1 MRWPLLLVLGA
12 CINFD
17 IPVERPAL
25 RPAGVDETECHLAPA
40 YDGKL
45 KWDALTSRTQL
56 WCTAKNASGPARPV
70 CFTPYVGVKET
81 GAIYTS
87 HDTIC
92 TEDNI
97 QSAEAMMLPVTLD
110 MRRELCR
117 MDRGGCIVRAIALQK
132 DRPDATEIVA
142 FARGLEAQATMPGRD
157 RPTVGEC
164 TTLVDSWRERTG
176 FAPFNAD
183 LVHPDGLVAIC
194 IGLSRAELAC
204 LQAAPDARTAEACAP
219 RMP

>member
-1 MRWPLLLVLGA
+1 MRWAVLVVLAG
-12 CINFD
+12 CISFD
-17 IPVERPAL
+17 VPIERPAL

-45 KWDALTSRTQL
+45 KWAELTSRTQL

-70 CFTPYVGVKET
+70 CFTPYVGVRET

-87 HDTIC
+87 HDVIC
-92 TEDNI
+92 TEDNVPET
-97 QSAEAMMLPVTLD
+97 AAMMLPVALD

-117 MDRGGCIVRAIALQK
+117 LDFGGCIVRAIPLVK
-132 DRPDATEIVA
+132 DRPDASAIVQ
-142 FARGLEAQATMPGRD
+142 FARGLEARASMPGRD
-157 RPTVGEC
+157 RPSVTEC
-164 TTLVDSWRERTG
+164 SALVATWRERTG

-183 LVHPDGLVAIC
+183 LVQPDSLVAIC

-204 LQAAPDARTAEACAP
+204 LQVAPDARTAEACAP